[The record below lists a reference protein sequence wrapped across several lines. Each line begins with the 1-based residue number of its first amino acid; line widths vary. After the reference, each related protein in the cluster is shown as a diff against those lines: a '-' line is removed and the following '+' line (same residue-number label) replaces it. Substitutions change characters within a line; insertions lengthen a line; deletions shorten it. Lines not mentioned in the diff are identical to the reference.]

1 MIQSV
6 LKTARIL
13 GRLVGFALSFIGI
26 RHFRYLFYLVR
37 REIATQLYRKSFKAF
52 HHSSLLAPSIRL
64 IKPQFISIGECSSVL
79 SGCILEC
86 VVSQQSCPEL
96 NIGNHVSL
104 GEYSHITCTRRVV
117 IGNGVL
123 TGRFVL
129 ITDNAHGG
137 TAKKELVIAPA
148 SRTIVS
154 KGEVV
159 IGNNVWLGDKVT
171 ILPGIHIGDGAVIG
185 ANSVVT
191 KNIPAYA
198 VACGN
203 PARII
208 K

>member
-1 MIQSV
+1 M
-6 LKTARIL
+6 
-13 GRLVGFALSFIGI
+13 
-26 RHFRYLFYLVR
+26 
-37 REIATQLYRKSFKAF
+37 
-52 HHSSLLAPSIRL
+52 
-64 IKPQFISIGECSSVL
+64 
-79 SGCILEC
+79 
-86 VVSQQSCPEL
+86 
-96 NIGNHVSL
+96 
-104 GEYSHITCTRRVV
+104 

-137 TAKKELVIAPA
+137 TAKEELVIAPA